1 MAQGKRVWIG
11 GKVHTIPAHEAPRF
25 DEMHA
30 RLSELYPGD
39 EQARSAALQAV
50 ARYLLDAPAPATIEV
65 GRSPSDAQRAAREIL
80 DARKASAVERLAPV
94 GDARRTAQA
103 DAQAAYVAAG
113 AVAALAAEDGL
124 TEREAGKLAG
134 IDKLTVRKFQ
144 GKRDRA

>member
-1 MAQGKRVWIG
+1 MASKRVKIA
-11 GKVHTIPAHEAPRF
+11 GKSITLPAREAPRF

-39 EQARSAALQAV
+39 EHALSVAMHAV
-50 ARYLLDAPAPATIEV
+50 VQYLLDAPAPATIEV

-80 DARKASAVERLAPV
+80 SARKASAIERLTPV
-94 GDARRTAQA
+94 GDARRATQA

-113 AVAALAAEDGL
+113 AVAALASEDGL
-124 TEREAGKLAG
+124 SEAEAGRIAG

>member
-1 MAQGKRVWIG
+1 MQGKRVKVD
-11 GKVHTIPAHEAPRF
+11 GKLHTIPAHEVPRF

-30 RLSELYPGD
+30 RLSALYPND
-39 EQARSAALQAV
+39 EHALSAALQAV

-65 GRSPSDAQRAAREIL
+65 GRSPVDAQRAAREIL
-80 DARKASAVERLAPV
+80 DARKASAAERLAPV
-94 GDARRTAQA
+94 GDARRATRA

-124 TEREAGKLAG
+124 SEAEAGRLAG
-134 IDKLTVRKFQ
+134 IDKLIVRKFQ